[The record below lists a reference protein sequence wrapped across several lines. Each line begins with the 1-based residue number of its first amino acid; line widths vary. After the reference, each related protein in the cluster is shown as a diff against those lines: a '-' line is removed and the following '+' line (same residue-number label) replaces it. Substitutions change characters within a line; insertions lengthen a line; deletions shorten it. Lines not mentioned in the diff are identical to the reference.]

1 MGKTKQINDNTSFSL
16 YHFKVALICLLWPHN
31 PLKPDLLPE
40 ETMKTLMVFDFDHTV
55 VDDNSDTWV
64 IR

>member
-1 MGKTKQINDNTSFSL
+1 MYYYFIDSVDIKILKVNGAPLIYIVL
-16 YHFKVALICLLWPHN
+16 YLTLLSCSRWN
-31 PLKPDLLPE
+31 
-40 ETMKTLMVFDFDHTV
+40 MKTLMVFDFDHTV